1 MVGVPQGSILGPLM
15 YIIFTNDLPESVHNH
30 LAKNGSFFNTHCKQC
45 GGICC
50 YADDSTYTIS
60 GKDPLELTRV
70 MTEKYTNIATYMSQ
84 NKLVLNS
91 DKTHLIIMASSQKH
105 RKHNNF
111 GIILDT
117 GTEIIEPIS
126 GEKLLGAK
134 ISNDFRWNLHIR
146 DDEFSMFRSLTSKI
160 NALFKISNFANFKT
174 RKMVATGL
182 ILSTLT
188 YIIQVYGGCSGYLL
202 ATLQVLQNKAAR
214 CVTRLPWMTPTST
227 LLTQCG
233 WLSIKQLI
241 MYHSLVLI
249 YKVKMDK
256 KPDYIYQHIGD
267 MQGRNTRQEAERV
280 GNNLLRD
287 VRNMEKETAKRTFIP
302 RTIEDWNSLPV
313 RLREINSITLFK
325 KELKQWIRES
335 IPVR

>member
-1 MVGVPQGSILGPLM
+1 
-15 YIIFTNDLPESVHNH
+15 
-30 LAKNGSFFNTHCKQC
+30 
-45 GGICC
+45 
-50 YADDSTYTIS
+50 
-60 GKDPLELTRV
+60 
-70 MTEKYTNIATYMSQ
+70 MTEKYKNIATYMSQ

-91 DKTHLIIMASSQKH
+91 DKTHLLIMASSQKH

-111 GIILDT
+111 GISLDT
-117 GTEIIEPIS
+117 GTEIIEPKS

-160 NALFKISNFANFKT
+160 NALSKISAFASFKT
-174 RKMVATGL
+174 RKMVAMGL

-214 CVTRLPWMTPTST
+214 SVTRLPWMTPTRT

-241 MYHSLVLI
+241 VYHSLVLM
-249 YKVKMDK
+249 YKVKVDK
-256 KPDYIYQHIGD
+256 KPEYIYKHIGD
-267 MQGRNTRQEAERV
+267 KQGRNTRQEADRV
-280 GNNLLRD
+280 GSNILRD
-287 VRNMEKETAKRTFIP
+287 VRNMEKETAKKTFIP
-302 RTIEDWNSLPV
+302 RTIEDWNSLPTQ
-313 RLREINSITLFK
+313 LREISTLASFK
-325 KELKQWIRES
+325 KELKLWIRES